1 MLFTCWFLLK
11 AILYFSYIVL
21 SDCRIINLENIN
33 PTIFYYMSYS
43 NHGSSL
49 KTAFALLIIF

>member
-1 MLFTCWFLLK
+1 MLVSFDLM
-11 AILYFSYIVL
+11 LYFSYILL
-21 SDCRIINLENIN
+21 SDCRIVNLDIN

-49 KTAFALLIIF
+49 KPAFAPIIIF

>member
-11 AILYFSYIVL
+11 AILYFSYILL
-21 SDCRIINLENIN
+21 SDCRIINLDIN
-33 PTIFYYMSYS
+33 PTIFYYMSNS

-49 KTAFALLIIF
+49 KTAFAPFIIF